1 MSTNKTQNYQLH
13 GWAFGD
19 ELPRT
24 ELNANFTK
32 LDTALKDEATAR
44 AAAAQNEAAARA
56 SAVATLNTAIG
67 RRAEIVVGTY
77 AGNYDPDTYANA
89 VRTISLGFTPRA
101 LFLTQYGGLG
111 PHGQNCVGGIAIQ
124 GFPVNYASAN
134 VVEIVTGGFTVRH
147 NVNNYTLNYKGSTYR
162 YLAVK

>member
-19 ELPRT
+19 EFPRG

-32 LDTALKDEATAR
+32 LDTALKAEETAR

-56 SAVATLNTAIG
+56 AAVATLNTAIG
-67 RRAEIVVGTY
+67 KKAEIVVGTY
-77 AGNYDPDTYANA
+77 TGTGASGT
-89 VRTISLGFTPRA
+89 RTISLGFTPRA
-101 LFLTQYGGLG
+101 ALVLAPFGG
-111 PHGQNCVGGIAIQ
+111 GQNGDNSFG
-124 GFPVNYASAN
+124 SLT
-134 VVEIVTGGFTVRH
+134 VTGAPATSNNSLVCQVTTEGFEVNQGYRSAM
-147 NVNNYTLNYKGSTYR
+147 NVKDYIYR